1 MVQIHSPRPFI
12 PVSLFQ
18 RFMKELLF
26 SFPRYKWVHWVQK
39 GVDREPES
47 TTFRCENSEVEVH
60 REISIDGLRVVRPES
75 RWRAL
80 TE

>member
-39 GVDREPES
+39 GVDRTRIHNVP
-47 TTFRCENSEVEVH
+47 
-60 REISIDGLRVVRPES
+60 LRK
-75 RWRAL
+75 L
-80 TE
+80 